1 MGRERNVMLRKLLLL
16 LGLGVA
22 GMAGAQ
28 TAAPAPAP
36 PPGAVD
42 KIQAALA
49 ATTDAD
55 PALWVVKDKDT
66 TIYLFGTIHV
76 LKPGLSWFD
85 DGVKAA
91 FDKSDEL
98 VLEMVE
104 PDPATMQQ
112 LVLSKAYSL
121 SGPTL
126 TEQLP
131 EADRALYVNAVKD
144 LGLPAA
150 TFDRTKP
157 WFAATNLSLLPLLK
171 LGYDPRSGPE
181 TVLTAAATADKK
193 KIAGLE
199 TPEQQIGYL
208 AGLPDPVQ
216 IKFLESTLKE
226 LPKTAPMM
234 DGMVDA
240 WAKGDAKKLG
250 DFMNDGLN
258 DTPELARTLLYDRNA
273 RWAQWIKTRLDTP
286 GTVFVA
292 VGAGHLAGPESVQEK
307 LKALKIKAE
316 RIAY

>member
-1 MGRERNVMLRKLLLL
+1 MLRKLLFL
-16 LGLGVA
+16 LGLSAV

-28 TAAPAPAP
+28 TAATPASP
-36 PPGAVD
+36 PPDATAR
-42 KIQAALA
+42 IQAAPA
-49 ATTDAD
+49 ATIDAD
-55 PALWVVKDKDT
+55 PALWVIKDKDT

-85 DGVKAA
+85 EGVKKA
-91 FDKSDEL
+91 FDASDEL
-98 VLEMVE
+98 VLEMVQ
-104 PDPATMQQ
+104 PDPATMQN
-112 LVLSKAYSL
+112 LVVSKAYSL

-131 EADRALYVNAVKD
+131 EADRSLYVSAIKD

-150 TFDRTKP
+150 AFDRVKP

-181 TVLTAAATADKK
+181 TVLTQAATVEKK

-208 AGLPDPVQ
+208 ANLPDAVQ
-216 IKFLESTLKE
+216 LQFLESTLKE
-226 LPKTAPMM
+226 LPKTAESM
-234 DGMVDA
+234 DGMVTA
-240 WAKGDAKKLG
+240 WSNGDPRKLG
-250 DFMNDGLN
+250 DYMNEGLT
-258 DTPELARTLLYDRNA
+258 DSPLLAKTLLYDRNA
-273 RWAQWIKTRLDTP
+273 RWAQWIKARLATP

-307 LKALKIKAE
+307 LKALKIKAK
-316 RIAY
+316 RVAY